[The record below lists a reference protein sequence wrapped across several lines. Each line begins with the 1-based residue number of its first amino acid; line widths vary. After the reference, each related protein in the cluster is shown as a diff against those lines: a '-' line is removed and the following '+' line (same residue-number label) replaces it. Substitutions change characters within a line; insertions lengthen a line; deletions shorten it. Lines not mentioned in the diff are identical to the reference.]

1 MDNQNNED
9 YSDFFKVVLVGD
21 AGVGKTHLMTR
32 YVKGCLPKNAVP
44 TIGIE
49 FAGKTVTLQ
58 NGKKVKAQ
66 IWDTAGQERYRGITS
81 THFRKAGGALVVYDV
96 TKEKTFESVVKWME
110 DLRYQAEPDV
120 VIMLVGNK
128 IDLVE
133 NNGSARLKVQK
144 EDAKNLA
151 QQHKVLF
158 EESSAVTGQNVGQC
172 FDRLLQ
178 EMYKIKSLTPGQ
190 DNQNQGISLINQNQ
204 TQNPDNCKC

>member
-1 MDNQNNED
+1 MDNQNVED

-49 FAGKTVTLQ
+49 FAGKTVALQ

-133 NNGSARLKVQK
+133 NNGSARKVQK

-190 DNQNQGISLINQNQ
+190 DNPNQGLSLNPEIQ
-204 TQNPDNCKC
+204 QNPDNCKC